1 MNVSEV
7 ISQTPTTTVMD
18 VDVSS
23 GSPDIGSPDV
33 GNVGAD
39 VASPIKVGAG
49 IPWEKIIRYG
59 LIVIILAFLGFN
71 IFAALS
77 KATDTTTGFLK
88 PVLAALGY
96 GVGETVKQTTDV
108 AAEGAKTVVDVAAG
122 TVDDAVTLMEKSVG
136 VKGVEFNRVDKDNIS
151 TSDALASAT
160 SKLKKSEP
168 KADESGSSTQ
178 QGRALP
184 KSGYCYIGEDR
195 GFRSCIKVNEGDMCM
210 SGEIFPTK
218 DVCVNPSLRE

>member
-18 VDVSS
+18 VNVTP
-23 GSPDIGSPDV
+23 GSPEISSSNMGSVSTDV
-33 GNVGAD
+33 ATPVKAGAD
-39 VASPIKVGAG
+39 

-59 LIVIILAFLGFN
+59 LIVLILAFLGFN
-71 IFAALS
+71 IFTALS
-77 KATDTTTGFLK
+77 KATDTTAAFLK
-88 PVLAALGY
+88 PVLAVLGY

-108 AAEGAKTVVDVAAG
+108 AAEGAKGVVDVAAG
-122 TVDDAVTLMEKSVG
+122 TVDNAVTLMEKSVG
-136 VKGVEFNRVDKDNIS
+136 VKGVEFNRVDKANVS
-151 TSDALASAT
+151 TSNALASAT
-160 SKLKKSEP
+160 NKLKKSEP
-168 KADESGSSTQ
+168 EADEAGSSTQ

>member
-18 VDVSS
+18 VDVNP
-23 GSPDIGSPDV
+23 GSPEIGSPNMSSV
-33 GNVGAD
+33 GSVVSQG
-39 VASPIKVGAG
+39 KTWEG

-59 LIVIILAFLGFN
+59 LIVLILAFLGFN

-88 PVLAALGY
+88 PVLASLGY
-96 GVGETVKQTTDV
+96 GVGETVKQTTNV
-108 AAEGAKTVVDVAAG
+108 TAEGAKTAVDVAAG

-136 VKGVEFNRVDKDNIS
+136 VKGVEFNRVDKDNVS
-151 TSDALASAT
+151 TSQALASAT

-168 KADESGSSTQ
+168 EADQSGSTTQ
-178 QGRALP
+178 QGRSLP

-210 SGEIFPTK
+210 SGEIFPSK
-218 DVCVNPSLRE
+218 DICVNPSLRE